1 MTTTRAIGQSV
12 VRGEGPDKV
21 TGKSVYAADVT
32 LPGMLRGKALRS
44 PFPHARIVSI
54 DTEQAKAVPGV
65 HAVITAADLPGSLVG
80 RRLRDLPVLARDVVR
95 FVGEKVAAVAAE
107 TQEAVEEALLLIDV
121 EYEELP
127 AVFDAHAAMEPNAPT
142 LHPDMSGYEGLPQP
156 ESGLN
161 NVFAHITWGQG
172 DVEQGFAEADLVF
185 EHTFNAQL
193 MHQAYIEPHAC
204 VVSASPPMDS
214 PSQEGNASLHSHP
227 QGRDTGEV
235 DVWVNNKDPYAL
247 REQLAAVWGMDEE
260 RIVLHP
266 CSIGGDFGGKGSFM
280 DVPLCYYLSL
290 HSGRPVK
297 MVMDYI
303 QELMAANPRHPAA
316 MTIRSGVKRDGT
328 LVARQARV
336 VFDSGGY
343 GAFKPTV
350 YLRGADHLCGVYR
363 IPHARID
370 SYMVYTN
377 NVPKGHMRSPAKPQV
392 VFAVEAH
399 TDLIA
404 REMGIDPYQF
414 RQMNLLR
421 DGDASPVGHVW
432 QDIRAEETLRR
443 AADAIGWGEHHTQGR
458 GGFESRSYARPC
470 EGTLTGRGLAIT
482 DLSQGVGRFAAKISM
497 NSSGR
502 PTLHMAFWDTG
513 TGSHTVLRQMVAQ
526 ELSVPVDEV
535 DIELQDTSE
544 MPFSSG
550 SGGTRVTY
558 TAGQA
563 VVGAARELRRKLI
576 REAAPLLDSPEEDV
590 SLQSGRVVVGPS
602 PLRPAYYRTINIGE
616 VVAHVGDGTIEAEY
630 EFASEPPDVTSFCA
644 QAAEVEVDPET
655 GQITVTRF
663 VTAHDVGAILNPLMH
678 QGQVE
683 GGVIQGLGYALM
695 EELLTEDGHISTLS
709 FGDYKIPTSAD
720 VPELVTV
727 LVEGN
732 SGPAPYRSKGIGESA
747 NIPVAAAIANAVTD
761 AIGVPVTSLPLTAE
775 KALRAIRS
783 RGREG

>member
-1 MTTTRAIGQSV
+1 MVSYAAIGQSV
-12 VRGEGPDKV
+12 ARGEGADKV
-21 TGKSVYAADVT
+21 TGRSVYAADVS
-32 LPGMLRGKALRS
+32 LPGMLWGQALRS

-54 DTEQAKAVPGV
+54 DVSRARAAPGV
-65 HAVITAADLPGSLVG
+65 RAVLTAADLPAALVG
-80 RRLRDLPVLARDVVR
+80 RRLRDMPVLARDVVR
-95 FVGEKVAAVAAE
+95 FVGEKVAAVAADDP
-107 TQEAVEEALLLIDV
+107 AAAEEALLLIDV

-127 AVFDAHAAMEPNAPT
+127 PVFDASNAMSPDAPA
-142 LHPDMSGYEGLPQP
+142 LHPAMSDYAGLPQP
-156 ESGLN
+156 ESGIN

-172 DVEQGFAEADLVF
+172 DVAQGFAAADLVF
-185 EHTFNAQL
+185 EHSFAAQL

-204 VVSASPPMDS
+204 VVNAEAS
-214 PSQEGNASLHSHP
+214 
-227 QGRDTGEV
+227 GRV
-235 DVWVNNKDPYAL
+235 QAWVNNKDPYAL
-247 REQLAAVWGMDEE
+247 REQLAAVWNIDEE

-303 QELMAANPRHPAA
+303 QELMAANPRHPAV
-316 MTIRSGVKRDGT
+316 MTIKSGVKNDGT

-336 VFDSGGY
+336 VFDSGAY

-392 VFAVEAH
+392 VFAVESH

-404 REMGIDPYQF
+404 RAMGLDPYEF
-414 RQMNLLR
+414 RRINLLR
-421 DGDASPVGHVW
+421 DGDSSPVGHRW
-432 QDIRAEETLRR
+432 REIRAEETLRR
-443 AADAIGWGEHHTQGR
+443 AADVAGWGGAKPAAGQPG
-458 GGFESRSYARPC
+458 A
-470 EGTLTGRGLAIT
+470 LTGRGLAIT
-482 DLSQGVGRFAAKISM
+482 DLAQGVGRFAARVSIGAA
-497 NSSGR
+497 GR

-535 DIELQDTSE
+535 DIELLDTSE

-563 VVGAARELRRKLI
+563 VVGAARELRRRLI
-576 REAAPLLDSPEEDV
+576 RAAAPLLDSPEADV
-590 SLQSGRVVVGPS
+590 SLQSGRIVVGPS
-602 PLRPAYYRTINIGE
+602 PLRPAYYRTITLGEAAAHAGAGGIIAEGE
-616 VVAHVGDGTIEAEY
+616 VE
-630 EFASEPPDVTSFCA
+630 SEPPDVTSFCA

-655 GQITVTRF
+655 GAITVTRF
-663 VTAHDVGAILNPLMH
+663 VTAHDVGNILNPLLH

-695 EELLTEDGHISTLS
+695 EELHTEGGRIANPSL
-709 FGDYKIPTSAD
+709 GDYKIPTSAD
-720 VPELVTV
+720 IPPLTTALV
-727 LVEGN
+727 GGAG
-732 SGPAPYRSKGIGESA
+732 GPAPYRSKGIGESA

-761 AIGVPVTSLPLTAE
+761 AIGAPITALPLTAE
-775 KALRAIRS
+775 KALRAL
-783 RGREG
+783 RGREPSR

>member
-1 MTTTRAIGQSV
+1 MTTTTRAIGQSV

-21 TGKSVYAADVT
+21 TGKSIYAADVS
-32 LPGMLRGKALRS
+32 LPGMLWGKALRS

-54 DTEQAKAVPGV
+54 DTEQARAVPGV
-65 HAVITAADLPGSLVG
+65 RAVITAADLPDSLVG
-80 RRLRDLPVLARDVVR
+80 RRLRDMPVLARDVVR

-107 TQEAVEEALLLIDV
+107 TQEAAEDALLLIDV
-121 EYEELP
+121 KYEELP
-127 AVFDAHAAMEPNAPT
+127 AVFDAHEAMNSDAPT
-142 LHPDMSGYEGLPQP
+142 LHPSMSGYEGLPQP
-156 ESGLN
+156 ESEIN

-204 VVSASPPMDS
+204 VVSAEEPGKV
-214 PSQEGNASLHSHP
+214 QA
-227 QGRDTGEV
+227 
-235 DVWVNNKDPYAL
+235 WVNNKDPYAL
-247 REQLAAVWGMDEE
+247 REQLAAVWGMDQE

-303 QELMAANPRHPAA
+303 QELMAANPRHPAT
-316 MTIRSGVKRDGT
+316 MTIRSGVKSDGT

-392 VFAVEAH
+392 VFAVESH

-404 REMGIDPYQF
+404 RELGLDPYEF

-432 QDIRAEETLRR
+432 QDIRAGETLRR
-443 AADAIGWGEHHTQGR
+443 AADAVGWETSKPAEDG
-458 GGFESRSYARPC
+458 A
-470 EGTLTGRGLAIT
+470 LTGRGLAIT
-482 DLSQGVGRFAAKISM
+482 DLSQGVGRFAAKVSM
-497 NSSGR
+497 DASGR

-526 ELSVPVDEV
+526 ELSVPVHEV
-535 DIELQDTSE
+535 DIELLDTSQ

-558 TAGQA
+558 TAGQS
-563 VVGAARELRRKLI
+563 VVGAARELKRQLLRA
-576 REAAPLLDSPEEDV
+576 AAPLLDSPEEDV

-616 VVAHVGDGTIEAEY
+616 VVAHVGDGTIVAEY
-630 EFASEPPDVTSFCA
+630 EFASEPPDMTSFCA

-655 GQITVTRF
+655 GAVTVKRL
-663 VTAHDVGAILNPLMH
+663 VSSHDVGAILNPLMH

-683 GGVIQGLGYALM
+683 GGAIQGLGYALM
-695 EELLTEDGHISTLS
+695 EELQTEDGHISTVS
-709 FGDYKIPTSAD
+709 FGDYKIPTIAD

-727 LVEGN
+727 LVEGSN
-732 SGPAPYRSKGIGESA
+732 GPAPYRSKGIGESA
-747 NIPVAAAIANAVTD
+747 NIPVAAAIANAVAD
-761 AIGVPVTSLPLTAE
+761 AIGAPVTSLPLTAE
-775 KALRAIRS
+775 KVLRAIRAGES
-783 RGREG
+783 EV

>member
-1 MTTTRAIGQSV
+1 MTTTTRAIGQSV

-21 TGKSVYAADVT
+21 TGRSVYAADVS
-32 LPGMLRGKALRS
+32 LPGMLWGKVLRS
-44 PFPHARIVSI
+44 PFPHARIVGI
-54 DTEQAKAVPGV
+54 DTTAARAVPGV
-65 HAVITAADLPGSLVG
+65 HAVITAADLPDSLVG
-80 RRLRDLPVLARDVVR
+80 RRLRDMPVLARDVVR

-107 TQEAVEEALLLIDV
+107 TEEAAEEALLLIDV
-121 EYEELP
+121 EYEELS
-127 AVFDAHAAMEPNAPT
+127 AVFDAHEAMDPGAPT
-142 LHPDMSGYEGLPQP
+142 LHQDLSGYEGLPQP
-156 ESGLN
+156 KSDVN

-204 VVSASPPMDS
+204 VVSAVPDGPE
-214 PSQEGNASLHSHP
+214 PVEGAQVQL
-227 QGRDTGEV
+227 
-235 DVWVNNKDPYAL
+235 WINNKDPYAL

-260 RIVLHP
+260 RIVMHP

-280 DVPLCYYLSL
+280 DAPLCYYLSL

-303 QELMAANPRHPAA
+303 QELMAANPRHPAT
-316 MTIRSGVKRDGT
+316 MTIRSGVQRDGT

-404 REMGIDPYQF
+404 RELGMDPYEF
-414 RQMNLLR
+414 RQKNLLQN
-421 DGDASPVGHVW
+421 GDASPVGHVW
-432 QDIRAEETLRR
+432 DDIRAEETLQR
-443 AADAIGWGEHHTQGR
+443 AAEAVGWETPKPEKPGV
-458 GGFESRSYARPC
+458 
-470 EGTLTGRGLAIT
+470 LTGRGLAIT

-535 DIELQDTSE
+535 DINLLDTSE

-563 VVGAARELRRKLI
+563 VVGAARELKRQLI
-576 REAAPLLDSPEEDV
+576 RAAAPLLDSPEEDV

-602 PLRPAYYRTINIGE
+602 ELRPAYYRTINIGE
-616 VVAHVGDGTIEAEY
+616 VVAHVGDGTIVAEH
-630 EFASEPPDVTSFCA
+630 ELASEPPDLTSFCA

-655 GQITVTRF
+655 GAITVKRL
-663 VTAHDVGAILNPLMH
+663 VSAHDVGAILNPLMH

-695 EELLTEDGHISTLS
+695 EELQTEDGHISTVS
-709 FGDYKIPTSAD
+709 FGDYKIPTIAD
-720 VPELVTV
+720 IPELVTV

-732 SGPAPYRSKGIGESA
+732 NGPAPYRSKGIGESA
-747 NIPVAAAIANAVTD
+747 NIPVAGAIANAVAD
-761 AIGVPVTSLPLTAE
+761 AIGTPVPSLPLTAE
-775 KALRAIRS
+775 KVLRAIREQES
-783 RGREG
+783 AD

>member
-1 MTTTRAIGQSV
+1 MTTTTRAIGQSV

-21 TGKSVYAADVT
+21 TGKSVYTADVS
-32 LPGMLRGKALRS
+32 LPGMLWGKVLRS

-54 DTEQAKAVPGV
+54 DTAEAEAVPGV
-65 HAVITAADLPGSLVG
+65 HTVITAADLPDSLVG
-80 RRLRDLPVLARDVVR
+80 RRLRDMPVLARDVVR

-107 TQEAVEEALLLIDV
+107 TEAAAEEALLLIDV

-127 AVFDAHAAMEPNAPT
+127 AVFDAHEAMEQDAPT
-142 LHPDMSGYEGLPQP
+142 LHPDLPGYEGLPQP
-156 ESGLN
+156 ESDIN

-204 VVSASPPMDS
+204 VVSADESG
-214 PSQEGNASLHSHP
+214 QVQL
-227 QGRDTGEV
+227 
-235 DVWVNNKDPYAL
+235 WINNKDPYAL

-260 RIVLHP
+260 RIVMHP

-280 DVPLCYYLSL
+280 DAPLCYYLSL

-303 QELMAANPRHPAA
+303 QELMAANPRHPAT

-399 TDLIA
+399 TDLVA
-404 REMGIDPYQF
+404 RELGVDPYEF
-414 RQMNLLR
+414 RQKNLLR
-421 DGDASPVGHVW
+421 NGDASPVGHVW
-432 QDIRAEETLRR
+432 QDIRAEETLQR
-443 AADAIGWGEHHTQGR
+443 AADAIGWEGVRPHSNPPP
-458 GGFESRSYARPC
+458 GG
-470 EGTLTGRGLAIT
+470 EGTANSRMLTGRGLAIT

-535 DIELQDTSE
+535 DIELLDTSE

-563 VVGAARELRRKLI
+563 VVGAARELKRKLI
-576 REAAPLLDSPEEDV
+576 REASPLLDSPEEDV

-602 PLRPAYYRTINIGE
+602 ELRPAYYRTINIGE
-616 VVAHVGDGTIEAEY
+616 VVAHVGDGTLVAEY
-630 EFASEPPDVTSFCA
+630 EFASEPPDMTSFCA

-655 GQITVTRF
+655 GAVTVRRL
-663 VTAHDVGAILNPLMH
+663 VSAHDVGAILNPLMH

-695 EELLTEDGHISTLS
+695 EELQTEDGHISTVS
-709 FGDYKIPTSAD
+709 FGDYKIPTIAD
-720 VPELVTV
+720 IPELVTV

-732 SGPAPYRSKGIGESA
+732 NGPAPYRSKGIGESA
-747 NIPVAAAIANAVTD
+747 NIPVAAAIANAVAD
-761 AIGVPVTSLPLTAE
+761 AIGAPVRSLPVTSE
-775 KALRAIRS
+775 KVLRALRARV
-783 RGREG
+783 

>member
-1 MTTTRAIGQSV
+1 MTTTTRAIGQSV

-21 TGKSVYAADVT
+21 TGKSIYAADVS
-32 LPGMLRGKALRS
+32 LPGMLWGKALRS

-54 DTEQAKAVPGV
+54 DTKQAKAVPGV
-65 HAVITAADLPGSLVG
+65 HAVITAADLPDSLVG
-80 RRLRDLPVLARDVVR
+80 RRLRDMPVLARDVVR

-107 TQEAVEEALLLIDV
+107 TQEAVEEALLLIEV

-127 AVFDAHAAMEPNAPT
+127 PVFDAHEAMQPDSPL
-142 LHPDMSGYEGLPQP
+142 LHPEMSDYEGLPQP
-156 ESGLN
+156 ESDIN

-172 DVEQGFAEADLVF
+172 DVEKGFAEADLVF

-204 VVSASPPMDS
+204 VVSA
-214 PSQEGNASLHSHP
+214 
-227 QGRDTGEV
+227 EV
-235 DVWVNNKDPYAL
+235 SGQVQAWVNNKDPYAL

-290 HSGRPVK
+290 HSGRPIK

-303 QELMAANPRHPAA
+303 QELMAANPRHPAT
-316 MTIRSGVKRDGT
+316 MTIRSGVKRDGI

-336 VFDSGGY
+336 VFDSGAY

-350 YLRGADHLCGVYR
+350 YLRGADHICGVYR

-392 VFAVEAH
+392 VFAVESH

-404 REMGIDPYQF
+404 RELGIDPYEF
-414 RQMNLLR
+414 RRMNLLQ
-421 DGDASPVGHVW
+421 DGDSSPVGHVW
-432 QDIRAEETLRR
+432 QDIRAEQTLQRV
-443 AADAIGWGEHHTQGR
+443 ADAVGWDAPKADRQGAL
-458 GGFESRSYARPC
+458 S
-470 EGTLTGRGLAIT
+470 GRGLAIT
-482 DLSQGVGRFAAKISM
+482 DLSQGIGRFAVRISM

-535 DIELQDTSE
+535 DIELLDTSE
-544 MPFSSG
+544 LPFSSG

-616 VVAHVGDGTIEAEY
+616 VVAHVGDGTLVAEY
-630 EFASEPPDVTSFCA
+630 EFASDPPAITSFCA
-644 QAAEVEVDPET
+644 QAAEVDVDPET
-655 GQITVTRF
+655 GQITLNRF

-683 GGVIQGLGYALM
+683 GGVVQGLGYALM
-695 EELLTEDGHISTLS
+695 EELQTEDGHISTLS

-720 VPELVTV
+720 IPELVTV

-761 AIGVPVTSLPLTAE
+761 AIGAPVPSLPLTAE
-775 KALRAIRS
+775 KVLRAIREL
-783 RGREG
+783 RKRE

>member
-1 MTTTRAIGQSV
+1 MAAHSAIGQSV
-12 VRGEGPDKV
+12 ARGEGREKV
-21 TGKSVYAADVT
+21 TGKSVYAADVA
-32 LPGMLRGKALRS
+32 LPGMLWGKALRS
-44 PFPHARIVSI
+44 PFPHARIVGV
-54 DTEQAKAVPGV
+54 DTRRARAAPGV
-65 HAVITAADLPGSLVG
+65 RAVLTAADLPDALVG
-80 RRLRDLPVLARDVVR
+80 RRLRDMPVLARDVVR
-95 FVGEKVAAVAAE
+95 FAGEKVAAVAADDP
-107 TQEAVEEALLLIDV
+107 AAAEEALLLIDV

-127 AVFDAHAAMEPNAPT
+127 PVFNAADAMSPGAPA
-142 LHPDMSGYEGLPQP
+142 LHPTMSGYEGLPQP
-156 ESGLN
+156 ESGIN
-161 NVFAHITWGQG
+161 NVFAHVAWGQG
-172 DVEQGFAEADLVF
+172 DAAQGFAEADLVF
-185 EHTFNAQL
+185 EHSFTAQL

-204 VVSASPPMDS
+204 VVNAE
-214 PSQEGNASLHSHP
+214 PS
-227 QGRDTGEV
+227 GRV
-235 DVWVNNKDPYAL
+235 QAWVNNKDPYAL
-247 REQLAAVWGMDEE
+247 REQLAAVWGLPEE

-266 CSIGGDFGGKGSFM
+266 CNIGGDFGGKGSFM

-303 QELMAANPRHPAA
+303 QELMAANPRHPAV
-316 MTIRSGVKRDGT
+316 MTIKSGVKRDGT

-336 VFDSGGY
+336 VFDSGAY

-392 VFAVEAH
+392 VFAVESH

-404 REMGIDPYQF
+404 REMGIDPYEF
-414 RQMNLLR
+414 RRMNLLQ
-421 DGDASPVGHVW
+421 DGDASPVGHQW
-432 QDIRAEETLRR
+432 REIRAEETLRR
-443 AADAIGWGEHHTQGR
+443 AAQSAGWASPKPAKSGM
-458 GGFESRSYARPC
+458 
-470 EGTLTGRGLAIT
+470 LTGRGLAIT
-482 DLSQGVGRFAAKISM
+482 DLAQGVGRFAARISIGAA
-497 NSSGR
+497 GR

-526 ELSVPVDEV
+526 ELSTPVDEV
-535 DIELQDTSE
+535 DLELLATSE

-563 VVGAARELRRKLI
+563 VVGAARELRRRLI
-576 REAAPLLDSPEEDV
+576 RAAAPLLDSPEEDV

-602 PLRPAYYRTINIGE
+602 PLRPAYYRTITLGE
-616 VVAHVGDGTIEAEY
+616 VAAHAGEGGIAAEY
-630 EFASEPPDVTSFCA
+630 EFVSQPPDVTSFCA

-655 GQITVTRF
+655 GAITVTRF

-695 EELLTEDGHISTLS
+695 EELQTEDGHISTLS

-720 VPELVTV
+720 IPPLTTV
-727 LVEGN
+727 LVEGAG
-732 SGPAPYRSKGIGESA
+732 GPAPYRSKGIGESA

-761 AIGVPVTSLPLTAE
+761 AIGAPITALPLTAE
-775 KALRAIRS
+775 KALRVLQ
-783 RGREG
+783 GREPGG

>member
-1 MTTTRAIGQSV
+1 MTTAMRAIGQSI

-21 TGKSVYAADVT
+21 TGKSIYAADVS
-32 LPGMLRGKALRS
+32 LPGMLWGKALRS

-54 DTEQAKAVPGV
+54 DTSAAKAVPGV
-65 HAVITAADLPGSLVG
+65 HAVITGADLPDSLVG
-80 RRLRDLPVLARDVVR
+80 RRLRDMPVLARDVVR

-107 TQEAVEEALLLIDV
+107 TEEAAEEALLLIDV
-121 EYEELP
+121 EYEELD
-127 AVFDAHAAMEPNAPT
+127 AVFDAHEAMEPGAPT
-142 LHPDMSGYEGLPQP
+142 LHPELSAYEGLPQP
-156 ESGLN
+156 ESDVN
-161 NVFAHITWGQG
+161 NVFAHITWGRG
-172 DVEQGFAEADLVF
+172 DVDEGFAEAELVF

-204 VVSASPPMDS
+204 VVSAHPPFNSSP
-214 PSQEGNASLHSHP
+214 EGGSS
-227 QGRDTGEV
+227 GRVEI
-235 DVWVNNKDPYAL
+235 WINNKDPYAL
-247 REQLAAVWGMDEE
+247 REQLAAVWGIDGE

-280 DVPLCYYLSL
+280 DAPLCYYLSL

-303 QELMAANPRHPAA
+303 QELMAANPRHPAT

-404 REMGIDPYQF
+404 RELGMDPYEF
-414 RQMNLLR
+414 RQKNLLR
-421 DGDASPVGHVW
+421 NGDASPVGHEW
-432 QDIRAEETLRR
+432 EDIRAEETLRR
-443 AADAIGWGEHHTQGR
+443 AAEAIGWGEGR
-458 GGFESRSYARPC
+458 PLPEG
-470 EGTLTGRGLAIT
+470 EGTEGQVLTGKGLAIT
-482 DLSQGVGRFAAKISM
+482 DLSQGVGRFAARISM

-535 DIELQDTSE
+535 DIELLDTSE

-563 VVGAARELRRKLI
+563 VVGAARELKRKLI

-602 PLRPAYYRTINIGE
+602 ELRPAYYRTINIGE

-630 EFASEPPDVTSFCA
+630 EFASEPPDMTSFCA

-655 GQITVTRF
+655 GAVTVKRL
-663 VTAHDVGAILNPLMH
+663 VSAHDVGAILNPLMH

-695 EELLTEDGHISTLS
+695 EELHTEDGHISTVS
-709 FGDYKIPTSAD
+709 FGDYKIPTIAD

-727 LVEGN
+727 LVEGSN
-732 SGPAPYRSKGIGESA
+732 GPAPYRSKGIGESA
-747 NIPVAAAIANAVTD
+747 NIPVAGAIANAVAD
-761 AIGVPVTSLPLTAE
+761 AIGAPVPSLPLTAE
-775 KALRAIRS
+775 KVLRALR
-783 RGREG
+783 GV

>member
-1 MTTTRAIGQSV
+1 MTTTTRPIGQSV

-21 TGKSVYAADVT
+21 TGKSIYAADVT
-32 LPGMLRGKALRS
+32 LPGMLWGKALRS

-54 DTEQAKAVPGV
+54 DTTAARAVPGV

-80 RRLRDLPVLARDVVR
+80 RRLRDMPVLARDVVR
-95 FVGEKVAAVAAE
+95 FVGEKVAAIAAD

-127 AVFDAHAAMEPNAPT
+127 AVFDAHEAMEPEAPT

-156 ESGLN
+156 ESDVN

-172 DVEQGFAEADLVF
+172 DVEQGFAEADLLF

-204 VVSASPPMDS
+204 VVSAEPAHPELV
-214 PSQEGNASLHSHP
+214 EGPAV
-227 QGRDTGEV
+227 Q
-235 DVWVNNKDPYAL
+235 VWVNNKDPYAL

-303 QELMAANPRHPAA
+303 QELMAANPRHPAT

-404 REMGIDPYQF
+404 REMGIDPHEF

-421 DGDASPVGHVW
+421 DGDSSPVGHVW
-432 QDIRAEETLRR
+432 QDIRAEETLQR
-443 AADAIGWGEHHTQGR
+443 AADAVGWDSPRPHPNPLP
-458 GGFESRSYARPC
+458 GG
-470 EGTLTGRGLAIT
+470 EGTASEGILTGRGLAIT
-482 DLSQGVGRFAAKISM
+482 DLSQGVGRFAARISM

-502 PTLHMAFWDTG
+502 PTLRMAFWDTG

-535 DIELQDTSE
+535 DIELLDTSE

-630 EFASEPPDVTSFCA
+630 EFASEPPDITSFCA

-720 VPELVTV
+720 IPELVTV

-732 SGPAPYRSKGIGESA
+732 NGPAPYRSKGIGESA

-761 AIGVPVTSLPLTAE
+761 AIGAPVPSLPLTAE
-775 KALRAIRS
+775 KVLRALR
-783 RGREG
+783 GV

>member
-1 MTTTRAIGQSV
+1 MTTTTRAIGQSV

-21 TGKSVYAADVT
+21 TGRSVYAADVS
-32 LPGMLRGKALRS
+32 LPGMLWGKVLRS

-54 DTEQAKAVPGV
+54 DTTEARAVPGV
-65 HAVITAADLPGSLVG
+65 HAVLTAADLPDSLVG
-80 RRLRDLPVLARDVVR
+80 RRLRDMPVLARDVVR

-107 TQEAVEEALLLIDV
+107 TEEAAEEALLLVDV

-127 AVFDAHAAMEPNAPT
+127 AVFDAQEAMEPDAPT
-142 LHPDMSGYEGLPQP
+142 LHPGLSGYEGLPQP
-156 ESGLN
+156 ESDLN

-172 DVEQGFAEADLVF
+172 DVEQGFSEADLVF

-204 VVSASPPMDS
+204 VVSAEDS
-214 PSQEGNASLHSHP
+214 
-227 QGRDTGEV
+227 GRV
-235 DVWVNNKDPYAL
+235 QLWINNKDPYAL

-260 RIVLHP
+260 RIVMHP

-280 DVPLCYYLSL
+280 DAPLCYYLSL

-303 QELMAANPRHPAA
+303 QELMAANPRHPAT

-328 LVARQARV
+328 LTARQARV

-399 TDLIA
+399 TDLVA
-404 REMGIDPYQF
+404 RELGMDPYEF
-414 RQMNLLR
+414 RQKNLLR
-421 DGDASPVGHVW
+421 NGDASPVGHVW
-432 QDIRAEETLRR
+432 QDIRAEETLQK
-443 AADAIGWGEHHTQGR
+443 AAEAIGWDVSRPHPDPLPEGEETIGV
-458 GGFESRSYARPC
+458 GV
-470 EGTLTGRGLAIT
+470 LTGRGLAIT
-482 DLSQGVGRFAAKISM
+482 DLSQGTGRFAARISM
-497 NSSGR
+497 DSSGR

-526 ELSVPVDEV
+526 ELSVPVEEV
-535 DIELQDTSE
+535 DIDLLDTSE

-563 VVGAARELRRKLI
+563 VVGAARELKRKLI

-602 PLRPAYYRTINIGE
+602 ELRPAYYRTINIGE
-616 VVAHVGDGTIEAEY
+616 VVAHVGNGTLVAEY
-630 EFASEPPDVTSFCA
+630 EFASEPPDITSFCA

-655 GQITVTRF
+655 GAVTVKRL
-663 VTAHDVGAILNPLMH
+663 VSAHDVGAILNPLMH

-695 EELLTEDGHISTLS
+695 EELQTEDGHISTVS
-709 FGDYKIPTSAD
+709 FGDYKIPTIAD
-720 VPELVTV
+720 IPELVTV

-732 SGPAPYRSKGIGESA
+732 NGPAPYRSKGIGESA
-747 NIPVAAAIANAVTD
+747 NIPVAGAIANAVAD
-761 AIGVPVTSLPLTAE
+761 AIGAPVPSLPLTAE
-775 KALRAIRS
+775 KVLRALR
-783 RGREG
+783 GV

>member
-1 MTTTRAIGQSV
+1 MTTTTRAIGQSV

-21 TGKSVYAADVT
+21 TGKSVYAADVS
-32 LPGMLRGKALRS
+32 LPGMLWGKVLRS

-54 DTEQAKAVPGV
+54 DTTAARAVPGV
-65 HAVITAADLPGSLVG
+65 HAVITAADLPDSLVG
-80 RRLRDLPVLARDVVR
+80 RRLRDMPVLARDVVR

-107 TQEAVEEALLLIDV
+107 TEEAAEEALLLIDV

-127 AVFDAHAAMEPNAPT
+127 AVVDAHEAMDPGAPT
-142 LHPDMSGYEGLPQP
+142 LHPALSGYEGLPQP
-156 ESGLN
+156 ESDVN

-172 DVEQGFAEADLVF
+172 DVEQGFSEADLIV

-204 VVSASPPMDS
+204 VV
-214 PSQEGNASLHSHP
+214 NAEESGQVHL
-227 QGRDTGEV
+227 
-235 DVWVNNKDPYAL
+235 WINNKDPYAL
-247 REQLAAVWGMDEE
+247 REQLAAVWGMDDE
-260 RIVLHP
+260 RIVMHP

-280 DVPLCYYLSL
+280 DAPLCYYLSL

-303 QELMAANPRHPAA
+303 QELMAANPRHPAT

-404 REMGIDPYQF
+404 RELGMDPYEF
-414 RQMNLLR
+414 RQKNLLQ

-432 QDIRAEETLRR
+432 DDIRAEETLQR
-443 AADAIGWGEHHTQGR
+443 AAEAVGWEMPKPEKPGV
-458 GGFESRSYARPC
+458 
-470 EGTLTGRGLAIT
+470 LTGRGLAIT

-497 NSSGR
+497 DSSGR

-535 DIELQDTSE
+535 DINLLDTSE

-563 VVGAARELRRKLI
+563 VVGAARELKRQLFRA
-576 REAAPLLDSPEEDV
+576 AAPLLDSPEEDV

-602 PLRPAYYRTINIGE
+602 ELRPAYYRTINIGE
-616 VVAHVGDGTIEAEY
+616 VVAHVGDGTIVAEH
-630 EFASEPPDVTSFCA
+630 ELASDPPDITSFCA

-655 GQITVTRF
+655 GAITVKRL
-663 VTAHDVGAILNPLMH
+663 VSAHDVGAILNPLMH

-683 GGVIQGLGYALM
+683 GGIIQGLGYALM
-695 EELLTEDGHISTLS
+695 EELQTEDGHISTVS
-709 FGDYKIPTSAD
+709 FGDYKIPTIAD
-720 VPELVTV
+720 IPELVTV

-732 SGPAPYRSKGIGESA
+732 NGPAPYRSKGIGESA
-747 NIPVAAAIANAVTD
+747 NIPVAGAIANAVAD
-761 AIGVPVTSLPLTAE
+761 AIGVPVPSLPLTAE
-775 KALRAIRS
+775 KVLRAIRE
-783 RGREG
+783 RDR

>member
-1 MTTTRAIGQSV
+1 MTTTTRAIGLSV

-21 TGKSVYAADVT
+21 TGKSVYAADVS
-32 LPGMLRGKALRS
+32 LPGMLWGKVLRS

-54 DTEQAKAVPGV
+54 DTAEAEAVPGV
-65 HAVITAADLPGSLVG
+65 HTVITAADLPDALVG
-80 RRLRDLPVLARDVVR
+80 RRLRDMPVLARGVVR

-107 TQEAVEEALLLIDV
+107 TEAAAEEALLLIDV

-127 AVFDAHAAMEPNAPT
+127 AIFDAHEAMEPDAPT
-142 LHPDMSGYEGLPQP
+142 LHPDLSGYEGLPQP
-156 ESGLN
+156 ESDVN

-172 DVEQGFAEADLVF
+172 DVDQGFAEADLVF

-204 VVSASPPMDS
+204 VVSAEESG
-214 PSQEGNASLHSHP
+214 QVQL
-227 QGRDTGEV
+227 
-235 DVWVNNKDPYAL
+235 WINNKDPYAL
-247 REQLAAVWGMDEE
+247 REQLAAVWGLDEE
-260 RIVLHP
+260 RIVMHP

-280 DVPLCYYLSL
+280 DAPLCYYLSL

-303 QELMAANPRHPAA
+303 QELMAANPRHPAT

-328 LVARQARV
+328 LTARQARV

-399 TDLIA
+399 TDLVA
-404 REMGIDPYQF
+404 RELGMDPYEF
-414 RQMNLLR
+414 RQKNLLR
-421 DGDASPVGHVW
+421 NGDASPVGHVW
-432 QDIRAEETLRR
+432 QDIRAEETLQR
-443 AADAIGWGEHHTQGR
+443 AADAIGWDR
-458 GGFESRSYARPC
+458 VRPHPNPLPEG
-470 EGTLTGRGLAIT
+470 EGTVTEGVLTGRGLAIT

-526 ELSVPVDEV
+526 ELSVPVEEV
-535 DIELQDTSE
+535 DIELLDTSE

-563 VVGAARELRRKLI
+563 VVGAARELKRQLI
-576 REAAPLLDSPEEDV
+576 RAAAPLLDSPEEDV

-602 PLRPAYYRTINIGE
+602 ELRPAYYRTINIGE
-616 VVAHVGDGTIEAEY
+616 VVAHVENGTLVAEY
-630 EFASEPPDVTSFCA
+630 DFASEPPDITSFCA

-655 GQITVTRF
+655 GAVTVKRL
-663 VTAHDVGAILNPLMH
+663 VSAHDVGAILNPLMH

-695 EELLTEDGHISTLS
+695 EELQTEEGHISTVS
-709 FGDYKIPTSAD
+709 FGDYKIPTIAD
-720 VPELVTV
+720 IPELVTV

-732 SGPAPYRSKGIGESA
+732 NGPAPYRSKGIGESA
-747 NIPVAAAIANAVTD
+747 NIPVAGAIANAVAD
-761 AIGVPVTSLPLTAE
+761 AIGAPVPSLPLTAE
-775 KALRAIRS
+775 KVLRALREQ
-783 RGREG
+783 GTDG

>member
-1 MTTTRAIGQSV
+1 MTTTTRAIGQSV

-21 TGKSVYAADVT
+21 TGKSVYAADVY
-32 LPGMLRGKALRS
+32 LPGMLWGKVLRS

-65 HAVITAADLPGSLVG
+65 HAVITADDLPGSLVG
-80 RRLRDLPVLARDVVR
+80 RRLRDMPVLARDVVR

-107 TQEAVEEALLLIDV
+107 TQEAAEEALLLIDL

-127 AVFDAHAAMEPNAPT
+127 AVFDAHEAMDPGSPT
-142 LHPDMSGYEGLPQP
+142 LHPELSGYEGLPQP
-156 ESGLN
+156 ESDIN

-172 DVEQGFAEADLVF
+172 NVDEGFAEADLVF

-204 VVSASPPMDS
+204 VVNAISAHPEPV
-214 PSQEGNASLHSHP
+214 EGAQVHL
-227 QGRDTGEV
+227 
-235 DVWVNNKDPYAL
+235 WINNKDPYAL

-260 RIVLHP
+260 RIVMHP

-280 DVPLCYYLSL
+280 DAPLCYYLSL

-303 QELMAANPRHPAA
+303 QELMAANPRHPAT
-316 MTIRSGVKRDGT
+316 MTVRSGVKRDGT

-404 REMGIDPYQF
+404 REMGMDPHEF
-414 RQMNLLR
+414 RRMNLLR
-421 DGDASPVGHVW
+421 EGDASPVGHVW

-443 AADAIGWGEHHTQGR
+443 AADAVGWDAPKSAT
-458 GGFESRSYARPC
+458 GGM
-470 EGTLTGRGLAIT
+470 LTGRGLAIT

-535 DIELQDTSE
+535 DIDLLDTSE

-563 VVGAARELRRKLI
+563 VVGAARELKRMLI

-602 PLRPAYYRTINIGE
+602 ELRPAYYRTINIGE
-616 VVAHVGDGTIEAEY
+616 VVAHVGDGTIIAEY
-630 EFASEPPDVTSFCA
+630 EFASEPPDMTSFCA

-655 GQITVTRF
+655 GAVTVKRL
-663 VTAHDVGAILNPLMH
+663 VSAHDVGAILNPLMH

-695 EELLTEDGHISTLS
+695 EELQTEDGHISTVS
-709 FGDYKIPTSAD
+709 FGDYKIPTIAD
-720 VPELVTV
+720 IPELVTV

-732 SGPAPYRSKGIGESA
+732 NGPAPYRSKGIGESA
-747 NIPVAAAIANAVTD
+747 NIPVAAAVANAVAD
-761 AIGVPVTSLPLTAE
+761 AIGAPVPSLPLTAE
-775 KALRAIRS
+775 KVLRALR
-783 RGREG
+783 G

>member
-1 MTTTRAIGQSV
+1 MTTTTRAIGQSV

-21 TGKSVYAADVT
+21 TGRSIYAADVS
-32 LPGMLRGKALRS
+32 LPGMLWGKVLRS

-54 DTEQAKAVPGV
+54 DTTEAKAVPGV
-65 HAVITAADLPGSLVG
+65 HAVITAADLPESLVG
-80 RRLRDLPVLARDVVR
+80 RRLRDMPVLAREVVR

-107 TQEAVEEALLLIDV
+107 TEEAAEEALLLIEV
-121 EYEELP
+121 EYEELD
-127 AVFDAHAAMEPNAPT
+127 AVFDAHEAMEPGAPT
-142 LHPDMSGYEGLPQP
+142 LHLEMAGYEGLPQP
-156 ESGLN
+156 ESDVN

-172 DVEQGFAEADLVF
+172 DVDQGFAEADLVF

-204 VVSASPPMDS
+204 VVSAEESG
-214 PSQEGNASLHSHP
+214 QV
-227 QGRDTGEV
+227 R
-235 DVWVNNKDPYAL
+235 VWVNNKDPYPL
-247 REQLAAVWGMDEE
+247 REQMAAVWGIAEE
-260 RIVLHP
+260 SIVLHP

-290 HSGRPVK
+290 HSARPVK

-303 QELMAANPRHPAA
+303 QELMAANPRHPAT

-392 VFAVEAH
+392 VFAVETH

-404 REMGIDPYQF
+404 RELGMDPYEF
-414 RQMNLLR
+414 RQRNLLQN
-421 DGDASPVGHVW
+421 GDASPVGHVW
-432 QDIRAEETLRR
+432 QDIRADETLRR
-443 AADAIGWGEHHTQGR
+443 AAVAVGWETPKPD
-458 GGFESRSYARPC
+458 RP
-470 EGTLTGRGLAIT
+470 EPLIGRGLAIT
-482 DLSQGVGRFAAKISM
+482 DLSQGVGRFAAKISI

-526 ELSVPVDEV
+526 EMSVPVEEV
-535 DIELQDTSE
+535 DIELLDTSE

-563 VVGAARELRRKLI
+563 VVGAARELKRQLI
-576 REAAPLLDSPEEDV
+576 RAAAPLLDSPEEDV

-616 VVAHVGDGTIEAEY
+616 VVAHVGDGTIVAEY
-630 EFASEPPDVTSFCA
+630 EVASEPPDVTSFCA

-655 GQITVTRF
+655 GAVTVKRL
-663 VTAHDVGAILNPLMH
+663 VSAHDVGAILNPLMH

-695 EELLTEDGHISTLS
+695 EELQTEDGHISTVS
-709 FGDYKIPTSAD
+709 FGDYKIPTIAD
-720 VPELVTV
+720 IPELVTV

-732 SGPAPYRSKGIGESA
+732 NGPAPYRSKGIGESA
-747 NIPVAAAIANAVTD
+747 NIPVAAAIANAVAD
-761 AIGVPVTSLPLTAE
+761 AIGAPVPSLPLTAE
-775 KALRAIRS
+775 KVLRAIRAKES
-783 RGREG
+783 EV

>member
-1 MTTTRAIGQSV
+1 MTTTTRAIGQSV

-21 TGKSVYAADVT
+21 TGRTIYAADVS
-32 LPGMLRGKALRS
+32 LPGMLWGKVLRS

-54 DTEQAKAVPGV
+54 DTTEAKAVPGV
-65 HAVITAADLPGSLVG
+65 HAVITAADLPESLVG
-80 RRLRDLPVLARDVVR
+80 RRLRDMPVLAREVVR

-107 TQEAVEEALLLIDV
+107 TEEAAEEALLLIDV
-121 EYEELP
+121 EYEELD
-127 AVFDAHAAMEPNAPT
+127 AVFDAHEAMEPDAPT
-142 LHPDMSGYEGLPQP
+142 LHPEMSGYEGLPQP
-156 ESGLN
+156 ESDIN

-172 DVEQGFAEADLVF
+172 DVDQGFAEADLVF

-204 VVSASPPMDS
+204 VVSTEESG
-214 PSQEGNASLHSHP
+214 QV
-227 QGRDTGEV
+227 R
-235 DVWVNNKDPYAL
+235 VWVNNKDPYPL
-247 REQLAAVWGMDEE
+247 REQLAAVWGIAEE
-260 RIVLHP
+260 SIVLHP

-303 QELMAANPRHPAA
+303 QELMAANPRHPAT

-399 TDLIA
+399 TDLVA
-404 REMGIDPYQF
+404 RGLGLDPYEF
-414 RQMNLLR
+414 RQKNLLR
-421 DGDASPVGHVW
+421 EGDASPVGHVW
-432 QDIRAEETLRR
+432 QDIRADETLRR
-443 AADAIGWGEHHTQGR
+443 AADAVGWETPKPDKPG
-458 GGFESRSYARPC
+458 
-470 EGTLTGRGLAIT
+470 LLIGRGLAIT

-502 PTLHMAFWDTG
+502 PKLHMAFWDTG

-526 ELSVPVDEV
+526 ELSVPVEEV
-535 DIELQDTSE
+535 DIELLDTSE

-563 VVGAARELRRKLI
+563 VVGAARELKRQLI
-576 REAAPLLDSPEEDV
+576 RAAAPLLDSPEEDV

-616 VVAHVGDGTIEAEY
+616 VVAHVGDGTIVAEY
-630 EFASEPPDVTSFCA
+630 ELASEPPDVTSFCA

-655 GQITVTRF
+655 GAVTVKRL
-663 VTAHDVGAILNPLMH
+663 VSAHDVGAILNPLMH

-695 EELLTEDGHISTLS
+695 EELQTEDGHISTVS
-709 FGDYKIPTSAD
+709 FGDYKIPTIAD
-720 VPELVTV
+720 LPELVTV

-732 SGPAPYRSKGIGESA
+732 NGPAPYRSKGIGESA
-747 NIPVAAAIANAVTD
+747 NIPVAGAIANAVAD
-761 AIGVPVTSLPLTAE
+761 AIGAPVASLPVTAE
-775 KALRAIRS
+775 KVLRSIR
-783 RGREG
+783 GV

>member
-1 MTTTRAIGQSV
+1 MTTTTRAIGQSV

-21 TGKSVYAADVT
+21 TGKSLYAADVS
-32 LPGMLRGKALRS
+32 LPGMLWGKVLRS
-44 PFPHARIVSI
+44 PFPHARIISI

-65 HAVITAADLPGSLVG
+65 HAVITAADLPDSLVG
-80 RRLRDLPVLARDVVR
+80 RRLRDMPVLARDVVR
-95 FVGEKVAAVAAE
+95 FVGEKVVAIAAE
-107 TQEAVEEALLLIDV
+107 TEEAAEEALLLIDV

-127 AVFDAHAAMEPNAPT
+127 AVFDAHEAMELGAPT
-142 LHPDMSGYEGLPQP
+142 LHPEMSVYEGLPQP
-156 ESGLN
+156 ESDIN
-161 NVFAHITWGQG
+161 NVFAHNTWGQG

-204 VVSASPPMDS
+204 VVSAE
-214 PSQEGNASLHSHP
+214 PSGQVRA
-227 QGRDTGEV
+227 
-235 DVWVNNKDPYAL
+235 WVNNKDPYAL
-247 REQLAAVWGMDEE
+247 RGQLAAVWGINEE

-303 QELMAANPRHPAA
+303 QELMAANPRHPAT

-336 VFDSGGY
+336 IFDSGGY

-399 TDLIA
+399 TDLVA
-404 REMGIDPYQF
+404 RELGMDPYEF
-414 RQMNLLR
+414 RQKNLLR
-421 DGDASPVGHVW
+421 DGDASPVGHLW
-432 QDIRAEETLRR
+432 QDIRAGETLQR
-443 AADAIGWGEHHTQGR
+443 AAEAVGWKSSKPDKPGM
-458 GGFESRSYARPC
+458 
-470 EGTLTGRGLAIT
+470 LTGRGLAIT

-535 DIELQDTSE
+535 DIELLDTSE

-563 VVGAARELRRKLI
+563 VVGAARELKRRLI

-616 VVAHVGDGTIEAEY
+616 VVAHVGDDGRIEAEY
-630 EFASEPPDVTSFCA
+630 EFASEPPDMTSFCA

-655 GQITVTRF
+655 GAVTVKRL
-663 VTAHDVGAILNPLMH
+663 VSAHDVGAILNPLMH

-695 EELLTEDGHISTLS
+695 EELETEDGHISTVS
-709 FGDYKIPTSAD
+709 FGDYKIPTIAD

-732 SGPAPYRSKGIGESA
+732 NGPAPYRSKGIGESA
-747 NIPVAAAIANAVTD
+747 NIPVAAAIANAVAD
-761 AIGVPVTSLPLTAE
+761 AIGAPVSSLPLTAE
-775 KALRAIRS
+775 KVLRALRGGA
-783 RGREG
+783 RGIVEEQAA

>member
-1 MTTTRAIGQSV
+1 MTTTTHAIGQSV

-21 TGKSVYAADVT
+21 TGKSIYAADVS
-32 LPGMLRGKALRS
+32 LPGMLWGKVLRS

-54 DTEQAKAVPGV
+54 DTTEAKAVPGV
-65 HAVITAADLPGSLVG
+65 HAVITAADLPESLVG
-80 RRLRDLPVLARDVVR
+80 RRLRDMPVLARDVVR

-107 TQEAVEEALLLIDV
+107 TEEAAEEALLLIEV
-121 EYEELP
+121 EYGELP
-127 AVFDAHAAMEPNAPT
+127 AVFDAHEAMEPNAPT
-142 LHPDMSGYEGLPQP
+142 LHPELSGYEGLPQP
-156 ESGLN
+156 ESDIN

-204 VVSASPPMDS
+204 VVSAETSG
-214 PSQEGNASLHSHP
+214 QVLL
-227 QGRDTGEV
+227 
-235 DVWVNNKDPYAL
+235 WINNKDPYAL
-247 REQLAAVWGMDEE
+247 REQLAAVWGMDED
-260 RIVLHP
+260 RIVMHP

-280 DVPLCYYLSL
+280 DAPLCYYLSL

-303 QELMAANPRHPAA
+303 QELMAANPRHPAT

-399 TDLIA
+399 TDLVA
-404 REMGIDPYQF
+404 RELGLDPYEF
-414 RQMNLLR
+414 RQKNLLQ

-432 QDIRAEETLRR
+432 QDIRADETLRR
-443 AADAIGWGEHHTQGR
+443 AADAIGWEAPKSEKGD
-458 GGFESRSYARPC
+458 
-470 EGTLTGRGLAIT
+470 TLTGRGLAIT

-535 DIELQDTSE
+535 DIDLLDTSE

-563 VVGAARELRRKLI
+563 VVGAARDLKRQLI
-576 REAAPLLDSPEEDV
+576 RAAAPLLDSPEEDV

-602 PLRPAYYRTINIGE
+602 ELRPAYYRTINIGE
-616 VVAHVGDGTIEAEY
+616 VVAHVGDGTIVAEY
-630 EFASEPPDVTSFCA
+630 EFASEPPDMTSFCA
-644 QAAEVEVDPET
+644 QAAEVDVDSET
-655 GQITVTRF
+655 GAVTVKRL
-663 VTAHDVGAILNPLMH
+663 VSAHDVGAILNPLMH

-695 EELLTEDGHISTLS
+695 EELQTEDGHISTVSL
-709 FGDYKIPTSAD
+709 GEYKIPTIAD
-720 VPELVTV
+720 IPELVTV

-732 SGPAPYRSKGIGESA
+732 NGPAPYRSKGIGESA
-747 NIPVAAAIANAVTD
+747 NIPVAAAIANAVAD
-761 AIGVPVTSLPLTAE
+761 AIGAPVPSLPITAE
-775 KALRAIRS
+775 KVLRVIRAM
-783 RGREG
+783 

>member
-1 MTTTRAIGQSV
+1 MTTTTRAIGQSV

-21 TGKSVYAADVT
+21 TGKSVYAADVS
-32 LPGMLRGKALRS
+32 LPGMLWGKVLRS
-44 PFPHARIVSI
+44 PFPHARIISI
-54 DTEQAKAVPGV
+54 DTTQAKAVPGV
-65 HAVITAADLPGSLVG
+65 LAVITGADLPDSLVG
-80 RRLRDLPVLARDVVR
+80 RRLRDMPVLARDVVR

-107 TQEAVEEALLLIDV
+107 TQEAAEEALLLIDV
-121 EYEELP
+121 GYEELP
-127 AVFDAHAAMEPNAPT
+127 AVFDAHEAMAPGAPV
-142 LHPDMSGYEGLPQP
+142 LHPEMSGYEGLPQP
-156 ESGLN
+156 ESDIN

-172 DVEQGFAEADLVF
+172 DMDEGFAEADLVF

-204 VVSASPPMDS
+204 VVSAES
-214 PSQEGNASLHSHP
+214 
-227 QGRDTGEV
+227 TGQV
-235 DVWVNNKDPYAL
+235 QVWINNKDPYAL
-247 REQLAAVWGMDEE
+247 REQLAAVWGIAED

-280 DVPLCYYLSL
+280 DAPLCYYLSL

-303 QELMAANPRHPAA
+303 QELMAANPRHPAT

-399 TDLIA
+399 TDLVA
-404 REMGIDPYQF
+404 RELGMDPYEF
-414 RQMNLLR
+414 RQKNLLQE
-421 DGDASPVGHVW
+421 GDASPVGHVW
-432 QDIRAEETLRR
+432 QDIRAEETLQR
-443 AADAIGWGEHHTQGR
+443 AADAVGWETPKTASHGM
-458 GGFESRSYARPC
+458 
-470 EGTLTGRGLAIT
+470 LTGRGLAIT

-513 TGSHTVLRQMVAQ
+513 TGSHTVLRQMISQ

-535 DIELQDTSE
+535 DIELLDTSE

-563 VVGAARELRRKLI
+563 VVGAARELKRQLVRA
-576 REAAPLLDSPEEDV
+576 AAPLLDSPEEDV

-602 PLRPAYYRTINIGE
+602 ELRPAYYRTINIGE
-616 VVAHVGDGTIEAEY
+616 VVAHVGDGTIVAEY
-630 EFASEPPDVTSFCA
+630 EFASEPPDMTSFCA

-655 GQITVTRF
+655 GAVTVKRL
-663 VTAHDVGAILNPLMH
+663 VSAHDVGAILNPLMH

-695 EELLTEDGHISTLS
+695 EELQTEDGHISTVS
-709 FGDYKIPTSAD
+709 FGDYKIPTIAD
-720 VPELVTV
+720 IPELVTV
-727 LVEGN
+727 LVEGSSSSLVPAHP
-732 SGPAPYRSKGIGESA
+732 SGPGPYRSKGIGESA
-747 NIPVAAAIANAVTD
+747 NIPVAAAIANAVAD
-761 AIGVPVTSLPLTAE
+761 AIGAPVPSLPLTAE
-775 KALRAIRS
+775 KVLRALREARK
-783 RGREG
+783 

>member
-1 MTTTRAIGQSV
+1 MTTTTRAIGQSV

-21 TGKSVYAADVT
+21 TGKSVYAADIT
-32 LPGMLRGKALRS
+32 LPGMLWGKALRS

-65 HAVITAADLPGSLVG
+65 HAIITASDLPDSLVG

-107 TQEAVEEALLLIDV
+107 TQEAIEEALLLIDV
-121 EYEELP
+121 EYEGLP
-127 AVFDAHAAMEPNAPT
+127 AVFDAHEAMDANTPT
-142 LHPDMSGYEGLPQP
+142 LHPVMSHYVGLPQP
-156 ESGLN
+156 ESDIH
-161 NVFAHITWGQG
+161 NVFAHNTWGQG

-204 VVSASPPMDS
+204 VV
-214 PSQEGNASLHSHP
+214 NAERSGHV
-227 QGRDTGEV
+227 QA
-235 DVWVNNKDPYAL
+235 WVNNKDPYPL

-303 QELMAANPRHPAA
+303 QELMAANPRHPAT
-316 MTIRSGVKRDGT
+316 MTIKSGVKRDGT
-328 LVARQARV
+328 LVARQAWV
-336 VFDSGGY
+336 VFDSGAY

-392 VFAVEAH
+392 VFAVESH

-404 REMGIDPYQF
+404 RELGMDPYQF

-421 DGDASPVGHVW
+421 DGDTSPVGHVW
-432 QDIRAEETLRR
+432 QDIRAEETLQR
-443 AADAIGWGEHHTQGR
+443 AANAVGWEAPKP
-458 GGFESRSYARPC
+458 ARP
-470 EGTLTGRGLAIT
+470 GLLTGRGLAIT
-482 DLSQGVGRFAAKISM
+482 DLSQGVGRFAAKVSI

-535 DIELQDTSE
+535 DIELLDTSE

-563 VVGAARELRRKLI
+563 VVGATRELRRQII
-576 REAAPLLDSPEEDV
+576 RAAAPLLDSPEEDV
-590 SLQSGRVVVGPS
+590 TLQSGRVVVGPS

-616 VVAHVGDGTIEAEY
+616 VVAHVGHGTIVAEY
-630 EFASEPPDVTSFCA
+630 EFASEPPDITSFCA

-655 GQITVTRF
+655 GQVTVNRF

-695 EELLTEDGHISTLS
+695 EELQTEDGHISTLS

-720 VPELVTV
+720 IPELVTV

-732 SGPAPYRSKGIGESA
+732 NGPAPYRSKGIGESA
-747 NIPVAAAIANAVTD
+747 NIPVAAAIANAVAD
-761 AIGVPVTSLPLTAE
+761 AIGAPVTSLPLTAE
-775 KALRAIRS
+775 KVLRAV
-783 RGREG
+783 RGHGSSG

>member
-1 MTTTRAIGQSV
+1 MTTTTRAIGQSV

-21 TGKSVYAADVT
+21 TGRSVYAADVS
-32 LPGMLRGKALRS
+32 LPGMLWGKVLRS

-54 DTEQAKAVPGV
+54 DATEARAVPGV
-65 HAVITAADLPGSLVG
+65 HAVLTAADLPDSLVG
-80 RRLRDLPVLARDVVR
+80 RRLRDMPVLARDVVR

-107 TQEAVEEALLLIDV
+107 TEEAAEEALLLIDV

-127 AVFDAHAAMEPNAPT
+127 AVFDAHEAMEPDAPT
-142 LHPDMSGYEGLPQP
+142 LHPELSGYEGLPQP
-156 ESGLN
+156 ESDLN

-172 DVEQGFAEADLVF
+172 DVEQGFSEADLVF

-204 VVSASPPMDS
+204 VVSAEDS
-214 PSQEGNASLHSHP
+214 
-227 QGRDTGEV
+227 GRV
-235 DVWVNNKDPYAL
+235 QLWINNKDPYAL

-260 RIVLHP
+260 RIVMHP

-280 DVPLCYYLSL
+280 DAPLCYYLSL

-303 QELMAANPRHPAA
+303 QELMAANPRHPAT

-328 LVARQARV
+328 LTARQARV

-399 TDLIA
+399 TDLVA
-404 REMGIDPYQF
+404 RELGMDPYEF
-414 RQMNLLR
+414 RQKNLLR
-421 DGDASPVGHVW
+421 NGDASPVGHVW
-432 QDIRAEETLRR
+432 QDIRAEETLQK
-443 AADAIGWGEHHTQGR
+443 AAEAIGWDVSRPHPDPLPEGEETIGV
-458 GGFESRSYARPC
+458 GV
-470 EGTLTGRGLAIT
+470 LTGRGLAIT
-482 DLSQGVGRFAAKISM
+482 DLSQGTGRFAARISM
-497 NSSGR
+497 DSSGR

-526 ELSVPVDEV
+526 ELSVPVEEV
-535 DIELQDTSE
+535 DIDLLDTSE

-563 VVGAARELRRKLI
+563 VVGAARELKRKLI

-602 PLRPAYYRTINIGE
+602 ELRPAYYRTINIGE
-616 VVAHVGDGTIEAEY
+616 VVAHVGDGTLVAEY
-630 EFASEPPDVTSFCA
+630 EFASEPPDITSFCA

-655 GQITVTRF
+655 GAVTVKRL
-663 VTAHDVGAILNPLMH
+663 VSAHDVGAILNPLMH

-695 EELLTEDGHISTLS
+695 EELQTEDGHISTVS
-709 FGDYKIPTSAD
+709 FGDYKIPTIAD
-720 VPELVTV
+720 IPELVTV

-732 SGPAPYRSKGIGESA
+732 NGPAPYRSKGIGESA
-747 NIPVAAAIANAVTD
+747 NIPVAGAIANAVAD
-761 AIGVPVTSLPLTAE
+761 AIGAPVPSLPLTAE
-775 KALRAIRS
+775 KVLRALR
-783 RGREG
+783 GV

>member
-1 MTTTRAIGQSV
+1 MTTTTRAIGQSV

-21 TGKSVYAADVT
+21 TGRSVYAADVS
-32 LPGMLRGKALRS
+32 LPGMLWGKVLRS

-54 DTEQAKAVPGV
+54 DTAEAKAVPGV
-65 HAVITAADLPGSLVG
+65 HAVITAADLPDSLVG
-80 RRLRDLPVLARDVVR
+80 RRLRDMPVLARDVVR

-107 TQEAVEEALLLIDV
+107 TEAAAEEALLLIDV

-127 AVFDAHAAMEPNAPT
+127 AVFDAHEAMEPDAPT
-142 LHPDMSGYEGLPQP
+142 LHPDLSGYEGLPQP
-156 ESGLN
+156 ESDIN

-204 VVSASPPMDS
+204 VVSAEESG
-214 PSQEGNASLHSHP
+214 QVQL
-227 QGRDTGEV
+227 
-235 DVWVNNKDPYAL
+235 WINNKDPYAL
-247 REQLAAVWGMDEE
+247 REQLAAVWGMEEE
-260 RIVLHP
+260 RIVMHP

-280 DVPLCYYLSL
+280 DAPLCYYLSL
-290 HSGRPVK
+290 HSGLPVK

-303 QELMAANPRHPAA
+303 QELMAANPRHPAT
-316 MTIRSGVKRDGT
+316 MTIRSGVKQDGT

-399 TDLIA
+399 TDLVA
-404 REMGIDPYQF
+404 RELGMDPYEF
-414 RQMNLLR
+414 RQKNLLR
-421 DGDASPVGHVW
+421 NGDSSPVGHVW
-432 QDIRAEETLRR
+432 QDIRAEETLQR
-443 AADAIGWGEHHTQGR
+443 AADAVGW
-458 GGFESRSYARPC
+458 
-470 EGTLTGRGLAIT
+470 EGTRPHPNPLPEGEGTVSERMLTGKGLAIT
-482 DLSQGVGRFAAKISM
+482 DLSQGVGRFAARISM

-513 TGSHTVLRQMVAQ
+513 TGSHTVLRQMIAQ

-535 DIELQDTSE
+535 DIDLLDTSE

-563 VVGAARELRRKLI
+563 VVGAARELKRKLI

-602 PLRPAYYRTINIGE
+602 ELRPAYYRTINIGE
-616 VVAHVGDGTIEAEY
+616 VVAHAEGGTLVAEY
-630 EFASEPPDVTSFCA
+630 EFASEPPDITSFCA

-655 GQITVTRF
+655 GQVTVKRL
-663 VTAHDVGAILNPLMH
+663 VSAHDVGP
-678 QGQVE
+678 
-683 GGVIQGLGYALM
+683 
-695 EELLTEDGHISTLS
+695 S
-709 FGDYKIPTSAD
+709 
-720 VPELVTV
+720 
-727 LVEGN
+727 
-732 SGPAPYRSKGIGESA
+732 
-747 NIPVAAAIANAVTD
+747 
-761 AIGVPVTSLPLTAE
+761 
-775 KALRAIRS
+775 
-783 RGREG
+783 

>member
-1 MTTTRAIGQSV
+1 MTTTTRAIGQSV

-21 TGKSVYAADVT
+21 TGKSVYAADVS
-32 LPGMLRGKALRS
+32 LPGMLWGKVLRS

-65 HAVITAADLPGSLVG
+65 HAVITAADLPDSLVG
-80 RRLRDLPVLARDVVR
+80 RRLRDMPVLARDVVR
-95 FVGEKVAAVAAE
+95 FAGEKVAAVAAE
-107 TQEAVEEALLLIDV
+107 TQEAAEEALLLIDV
-121 EYEELP
+121 EYEELA
-127 AVFDAHAAMEPNAPT
+127 AVFDAHEAMDPDAPS
-142 LHPDMSGYEGLPQP
+142 LHPEMSGYEGLPQP
-156 ESGLN
+156 ESDIN

-172 DVEQGFAEADLVF
+172 DVDEGFAQADLVF
-185 EHTFNAQL
+185 KHTFNAQL

-204 VVSASPPMDS
+204 VVSAE
-214 PSQEGNASLHSHP
+214 PSGQVQA
-227 QGRDTGEV
+227 
-235 DVWVNNKDPYAL
+235 WVNNKDPYAL

-303 QELMAANPRHPAA
+303 QELMAANPRHPAT
-316 MTIRSGVKRDGT
+316 MTIQSGVKRDGT

-404 REMGIDPYQF
+404 REMGIDPYEF
-414 RQMNLLR
+414 RRINLLR
-421 DGDASPVGHVW
+421 EGDASPVGHVW
-432 QDIRAEETLRR
+432 QDIRASETLQR
-443 AADAIGWGEHHTQGR
+443 AADAIGWETPKPANFRHSR
-458 GGFESRSYARPC
+458 ESGNPYPP
-470 EGTLTGRGLAIT
+470 GVLTGRGLAIT
-482 DLSQGVGRFAAKISM
+482 DLSQGVGRFAARISM

-535 DIELQDTSE
+535 DIELLDTSE

-563 VVGAARELRRKLI
+563 VVGAARELKRKLI

-602 PLRPAYYRTINIGE
+602 ELRPAYYRTINIGE
-616 VVAHVGDGTIEAEY
+616 VVAHVGDGTIVAEY
-630 EFASEPPDVTSFCA
+630 EFASEPPDLTSFCA

-655 GQITVTRF
+655 GAITVKRL
-663 VTAHDVGAILNPLMH
+663 VSAHDVGAILNPLMH

-695 EELLTEDGHISTLS
+695 EELQTEDGHISTVS
-709 FGDYKIPTSAD
+709 FGDYKIPTIAD
-720 VPELVTV
+720 IPELVTV

-732 SGPAPYRSKGIGESA
+732 NGPAPYRSKGIGESA
-747 NIPVAAAIANAVTD
+747 NIPVAAAIANAVAD
-761 AIGVPVTSLPLTAE
+761 AIGTPVTSLPLTAE
-775 KALRAIRS
+775 KVLRAIRS
-783 RGREG
+783 V

>member
-21 TGKSVYAADVT
+21 TGKSVYAADVS
-32 LPGMLRGKALRS
+32 LPGMLWGKVLRS
-44 PFPHARIVSI
+44 PFPHARIVGI
-54 DTEQAKAVPGV
+54 DTEQARAVPGV
-65 HAVITAADLPGSLVG
+65 YAVITAADLPDSLVG
-80 RRLRDLPVLARDVVR
+80 RRLRDMPVLARDLVR

-107 TQEAVEEALLLIDV
+107 TEEAAEEALRLIEV
-121 EYEELP
+121 QYEELP
-127 AVFDAHAAMEPNAPT
+127 AVFDAHEAMEPGAPT
-142 LHPDMSGYEGLPQP
+142 LHPELSGYEGLPQP
-156 ESGLN
+156 ESDIN
-161 NVFAHITWGQG
+161 NVFAHIVWGQG
-172 DVEQGFAEADLVF
+172 DVEQGFSEADLVF

-204 VVSASPPMDS
+204 VVSADPACPE
-214 PSQEGNASLHSHP
+214 PVEGRRVN
-227 QGRDTGEV
+227 
-235 DVWVNNKDPYAL
+235 VWINNKDPYAL

-260 RIVLHP
+260 RIVMHP

-280 DVPLCYYLSL
+280 DAPLCYYLSL

-303 QELMAANPRHPAA
+303 QELMAANPRHPAT

-392 VFAVEAH
+392 VFAVESH

-404 REMGIDPYQF
+404 RDLGMDPYEF
-414 RQMNLLR
+414 RRINLLR
-421 DGDASPVGHVW
+421 EGDASPVGHVW
-432 QDIRAEETLRR
+432 QDVRAGETLRR
-443 AADAIGWGEHHTQGR
+443 AAEAIGWDGERTQGR
-458 GGFESRSYARPC
+458 GGFQTGPYQ
-470 EGTLTGRGLAIT
+470 GTLTGKGLAIT
-482 DLSQGVGRFAAKISM
+482 DLSQGVGRFAARVSM
-497 NSSGR
+497 NSTGR

-526 ELSVPVDEV
+526 ELSVPVEEV
-535 DIELQDTSE
+535 DIQLLDTSE

-563 VVGAARELRRKLI
+563 VVGAARELKRQLI
-576 REAAPLLDSPEEDV
+576 RAAAPLLDSPEQDV

-602 PLRPAYYRTINIGE
+602 ELRPAYYRTINIGE
-616 VVAHVGDGTIEAEY
+616 VVAHVGDGTIVAEY
-630 EFASEPPDVTSFCA
+630 EVASEPPDITSFCA

-655 GQITVTRF
+655 GAVTVKRL
-663 VTAHDVGAILNPLMH
+663 VSAHDVGAILNPLMH

-695 EELLTEDGHISTLS
+695 EELQTEDGHISTLS
-709 FGDYKIPTSAD
+709 FGEYKIPTIAD

-732 SGPAPYRSKGIGESA
+732 NGPAPYRSKGIGESA
-747 NIPVAAAIANAVTD
+747 NIPVAAAIANAVAD
-761 AIGVPVTSLPLTAE
+761 AIGVQVTSLPLTAE
-775 KALRAIRS
+775 RVLQAMRKR
-783 RGREG
+783 

>member
-1 MTTTRAIGQSV
+1 MTTTTRAIGQSV

-21 TGKSVYAADVT
+21 TGKSIYAADVS
-32 LPGMLRGKALRS
+32 LPGMLWGKVLRS
-44 PFPHARIVSI
+44 PFPHAKIVNI
-54 DTEQAKAVPGV
+54 DTSAAKAVPGV
-65 HAVITAADLPGSLVG
+65 RAVITGADLPDSLVG
-80 RRLRDLPVLARDVVR
+80 RRLRDMPVLARDVVR
-95 FVGEKVAAVAAE
+95 FVGEKVAAVAADTE
-107 TQEAVEEALLLIDV
+107 EAAEEALLLIDV
-121 EYEELP
+121 EYEELD
-127 AVFDAHAAMEPNAPT
+127 AVFDSHDAMEADAPT
-142 LHPDMSGYEGLPQP
+142 LHSGMSGYEGLPQP
-156 ESGLN
+156 ESDVN
-161 NVFAHITWGQG
+161 NVFAHITWGKG

-204 VVSASPPMDS
+204 VVSAEP
-214 PSQEGNASLHSHP
+214 
-227 QGRDTGEV
+227 TGQV
-235 DVWVNNKDPYAL
+235 QTWVNNKDPYAL
-247 REQLAAVWGMDEE
+247 REQLAAVWGIDEE

-303 QELMAANPRHPAA
+303 QELMAANPRHPAT

-336 VFDSGGY
+336 VFDSGAY

-404 REMGIDPYQF
+404 RELGMDPYQF
-414 RQMNLLR
+414 RQKNLLR
-421 DGDASPVGHVW
+421 EGDASPVGHVW
-432 QDIRAEETLRR
+432 QDIRAEETLSR
-443 AADAIGWGEHHTQGR
+443 AADAIGWETPKVDN
-458 GGFESRSYARPC
+458 A
-470 EGTLTGRGLAIT
+470 GTLTGKGLAIT

-497 NSSGR
+497 NSTGR

-535 DIELQDTSE
+535 DIELLDTSE

-563 VVGAARELRRKLI
+563 VVGAARELRRKLLNA
-576 REAAPLLDSPEEDV
+576 AAPLLDSPEEDV

-616 VVAHVGDGTIEAEY
+616 VVAHVGDGTIVAEY

-644 QAAEVEVDPET
+644 QAAEVEVDAET
-655 GQITVTRF
+655 GAVTVKRL
-663 VTAHDVGAILNPLMH
+663 VSAHDVGAILNPLIH

-695 EELLTEDGHISTLS
+695 EELQTEDGHISTVS
-709 FGDYKIPTSAD
+709 FGDYKIPTIAD

-727 LVEGN
+727 LVEGKN
-732 SGPAPYRSKGIGESA
+732 GPAPYRSKGIGESA
-747 NIPVAAAIANAVTD
+747 NIPVAAAIANAVAD
-761 AIGVPVTSLPLTAE
+761 AIGTPVPSLPLTAE
-775 KALRAIRS
+775 KVLRALRARES
-783 RGREG
+783 GR